1 MGKTSKLIEKNI
13 RVIKNFPKK
22 GILFQD
28 IFPLT
33 SKPSIF
39 NSIINEICLEIKR
52 DKISKVIGIESRG
65 FIFAS
70 AAALKSKM
78 PFVPIRKPNKL
89 PGPVYKLKYKLEYGT
104 DEIQIQK
111 NAITTNDKILIVDDL
126 IATGGTALAAHKLV
140 SKHNSKKISF
150 FFVINLENLKG
161 TSLLTS
167 NKAKVVTLYDTQG

>member
-1 MGKTSKLIEKNI
+1 MSKTSKLISKNI

-28 IFPLT
+28 IFSLT
-33 SKPSIF
+33 EKPMIF
-39 NSIINEICLEIKR
+39 NAITTEIVRLIKQNR
-52 DKISKVIGIESRG
+52 ITKIAGIESRG

-70 AAALKSKM
+70 AAALKSQI
-78 PFVPIRKPNKL
+78 PFIPIRKPNKL
-89 PGPVYKLKYKLEYGT
+89 PGPIYKQKYKLEYGS

-111 NAITTNDKILIVDDL
+111 NAITKNDKILIVDDL

-140 SKHNSKKISF
+140 KKHNSKIITF

-167 NKAKVVTLYDTQG
+167 NKADVVTLFNTQG